1 MTNLFLITKNSLEHK
16 YLDECE
22 KCKMETEDICGH
34 MSMTYFLY
42 DPIQVEEV
50 NVIAN
55 LYGGSYEQKYIK
67 YKNKYLTLK
76 KLIK

>member
-1 MTNLFLITKNSLEHK
+1 
-16 YLDECE
+16 
-22 KCKMETEDICGH
+22 METEDICGH